1 MPPLPLPLDPPEQP
15 ATVNATDA
23 AAMAA
28 IVQRFTVAVLPCP
41 VSPYQPNW
49 FRPMRTSVV
58 HTTVEVKDDAES
70 MPAFMVTTTH
80 HNLSV
85 TEPNTFKKTQQE
97 NW

>member
-1 MPPLPLPLDPPEQP
+1 
-15 ATVNATDA
+15 
-23 AAMAA
+23 
-28 IVQRFTVAVLPCP
+28 
-41 VSPYQPNW
+41 
-49 FRPMRTSVV
+49 MRTSVV